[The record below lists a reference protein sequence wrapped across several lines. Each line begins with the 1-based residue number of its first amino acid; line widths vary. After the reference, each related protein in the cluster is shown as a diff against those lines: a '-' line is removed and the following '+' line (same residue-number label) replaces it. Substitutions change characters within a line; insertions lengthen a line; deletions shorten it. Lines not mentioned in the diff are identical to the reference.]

1 MRAHFHSFR
10 ARALLACVPATA
22 MVLMG
27 AAGTASAAHRPA
39 NSRAELRTALEHLL
53 AGWHPSNHRAHW
65 ASFRGTGLKQVTRNN
80 WSGYADDN
88 STGKTYA
95 SVTGKWK
102 EPTVTN
108 CSTTG
113 PPKAVIFWVGLDGF
127 AGPTVEQGGTGA
139 ICGHGTPLT
148 HFTWWQMAPNGF
160 LQIVGTTVKPGD
172 SISASVVRTGTSY
185 KISVTDSTTAGNSFS
200 TTQPCGGAT
209 CTNTSAEWIAEAPG
223 GPPPGEMPLPTFSP
237 WTLTNATVKS
247 GTTSGTIS
255 TFPDDA
261 ITMEFTS
268 PDNDV
273 KPGPLNTT
281 GNKFKDS
288 QLAT

>member
-1 MRAHFHSFR
+1 MRVHFHSFR

-39 NSRAELRTALEHLL
+39 NSRAELRTALEHLP
-53 AGWHPSNHRAHW
+53 AGWHPGNHGAHW
-65 ASFRGTGLKQVTRNN
+65 ATFRGTGLKQVTRSN

-88 STGKTYA
+88 SSGNHYA
-95 SVTGKWK
+95 SVSGKWK

-113 PPKAVIFWVGLDGF
+113 PAKAVIFWVGIDGF
-127 AGPTVEQGGTGA
+127 TSHTVEQGGTGA
-139 ICGHGTPLT
+139 FCGHGAPLT
-148 HFTWWQMAPNGF
+148 YFTWWEMAPNGF
-160 LQIVGTTVKPGD
+160 LQMVGTTVKPGD
-172 SISASVVRTGTSY
+172 SIAASVVPTGTSY

-200 TTQPCGGAT
+200 TTQPCGGAA
-209 CTNTSAEWIAEAPG
+209 CTNTSAEWIAGAQG
-223 GPPPGEMPLPTFSP
+223 AGAGEVPLPNFSP
-237 WTLTNATVKS
+237 WTLTHATVKS

-273 KPGPLNTT
+273 KPGPLNAT
-281 GNKFKDS
+281 GNSFKDS

>member
-1 MRAHFHSFR
+1 MRVRLHSFR
-10 ARALLACVPATA
+10 SRALLACVPATA

-27 AAGTASAAHRPA
+27 TAATASASHTPA
-39 NSRAELRTALEHLL
+39 NPRAEVRTALEHLL
-53 AGWHPSNHRAHW
+53 AHWHPTNHAVHEFVLQGPR
-65 ASFRGTGLKQVTRNN
+65 LKQVTSGN

-95 SVTGKWK
+95 SLSGTWK

-113 PPKAVIFWVGLDGF
+113 PVKAVVFWVGIDGF
-127 AGPTVEQGGTGA
+127 SSSTVEQGGTGA
-139 ICGHGTPLT
+139 LCGQGTPLT
-148 HFTWWQMAPNGF
+148 HFSWWEMYPTNSIQV
-160 LQIVGTTVKPGD
+160 VGSTVKPGD

-200 TTQPCGGAT
+200 TTQT
-209 CTNTSAEWIAEAPG
+209 CTTCANTSAEWIAEAPSG
-223 GPPPGEMPLPTFSP
+223 SSGELPLPHFGS
-237 WTLTNATVKS
+237 WTLTNATVTA
-247 GTTSGTIS
+247 GTTRGTIS
-255 TFPDDA
+255 SFPDDA
-261 ITMEFTS
+261 ITMEITS

-273 KPGPLNTT
+273 KPGALNST
-281 GNKFKDS
+281 GNKFKDA